1 VTAAAVVPVPPR
13 QEPVSDTPPM
23 AALVP
28 LGHGIPVV
36 RDGAAR
42 LVPVETDLF
51 ASGRFEVTDVIAEG
65 VEVGVPR

>member
-36 RDGAAR
+36 RGGAAR
-42 LVPVETDLF
+42 SAPVETCLF
-51 ASGRFEVTDVIAEG
+51 ASGRAEVADVIAEG
-65 VEVGVPR
+65 VDVAVLR